1 MSGVRHVILGAA
13 VLLLLAGVGGA
24 LASAEQDYL
33 DAEEKNCNVSWVP
46 QTPLTWICYSTSG
59 SESCRVILSSILPY
73 MPPCD
78 STCLAHVTCSRA
90 RTHRRCRQRREH

>member
-59 SESCRVILSSILPY
+59 SESCRVILSSIYVLR
-73 MPPCD
+73 
-78 STCLAHVTCSRA
+78 S
-90 RTHRRCRQRREH
+90 